1 MVNNTSVRASFAS
14 ARKALQ
20 TARIWKEK
28 ADLVEH
34 LSESFSELR
43 GVSAG
48 MREAQM
54 MYVDIAMAC
63 RKAAKNANV

>member
-1 MVNNTSVRASFAS
+1 MGNNQVRASFAS

-20 TARIWKEK
+20 SARIWKEK

-34 LSESFSELR
+34 LAESFTELR
-43 GVSAG
+43 GVSTG